1 MDIFDLKKTILTNSS
16 EREGAR
22 LLDSLTKSIILSSKG
37 EDGVKLKEKYFDM
50 CRKQAL
56 KILEEEGT
64 TGAKALI
71 EIEKLEIEI
80 SKAKIEV
87 LEEKLKE
94 KEETQQKDTNNDTE
108 NSESDNKEI
117 KKEKC
122 VKIGNLM
129 IGEKGSGKTAE
140 LLKMSAKNKVYILTS
155 NLQRVSSL
163 ANLADNMKL
172 DIPFPISLPEAINGK
187 LKGSYIE
194 ELYIDDVEGVLYELL
209 GVKIKAM
216 TITTKETK

>member
-1 MDIFDLKKTILTNSS
+1 MDILDLKKTILTNSS

-22 LLDSLTKSIILSSKG
+22 LLDSLAKSIILSSKG

-64 TGAKALI
+64 TEAKALI
-71 EIEKLEIEI
+71 EIEKFDIEI
-80 SKAKIEV
+80 SKVKIEV

-117 KKEKC
+117 KKR
-122 VKIGNLM
+122 KIR
-129 IGEKGSGKTAE
+129 
-140 LLKMSAKNKVYILTS
+140 KN
-155 NLQRVSSL
+155 R
-163 ANLADNMKL
+163 
-172 DIPFPISLPEAINGK
+172 
-187 LKGSYIE
+187 
-194 ELYIDDVEGVLYELL
+194 
-209 GVKIKAM
+209 
-216 TITTKETK
+216 